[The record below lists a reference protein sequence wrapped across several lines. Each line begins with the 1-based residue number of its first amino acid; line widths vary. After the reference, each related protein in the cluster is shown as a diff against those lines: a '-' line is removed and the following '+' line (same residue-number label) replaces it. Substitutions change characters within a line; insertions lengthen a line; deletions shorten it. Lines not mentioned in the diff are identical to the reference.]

1 MTRQLDALHGA
12 MHQELVESPAMQPS
26 WGRPARTSAAA
37 DIFGAAAAPLVS
49 LCVSA
54 HNYGRFLPACIDS
67 ILDQSYPNIECIVV
81 DDGSTDDTGEVLDRY
96 ADRVRIV
103 RHAVAQGQL
112 NTMVAGFRAAQGQF
126 VSFVDADDIL
136 YRDFV
141 LTHVTVMI
149 SPRTMAAVSCSLQH
163 NVDAAGRVLGIHPNG
178 THWPQQRLPH
188 GTFRHGH
195 VASAV
200 LGDIPIATYAP
211 QCNFAHQWL
220 WGTTTSMMFS
230 SQVVALICDPPPDG
244 RRAFADAYVVH
255 FCHAIGGTV
264 VIETPL
270 SAYRR
275 HGGNMYAN
283 NLLVGGLA
291 PLSTRI
297 LTEQD
302 EKPLIARQLATN
314 MHKFRRALG
323 LRRFVVTLEKFCSVR
338 IMLRAVSD
346 RSMEVGK
353 KSLVLFLL
361 MRASRW
367 GRRGTN
373 RLALLWA
380 IARLREF
387 S

>member
-1 MTRQLDALHGA
+1 MTNQIDALHGD
-12 MHQELVESPAMQPS
+12 MRQELAPSPAMRPS
-26 WGRPARTSAAA
+26 WGRPVTASAAA
-37 DIFGAAAAPLVS
+37 GIFGAASPPLVS

-54 HNYGRFLPACIDS
+54 HNYGRFLTACIES

-81 DDGSTDDTGEVLDRY
+81 DDGSTDDTAEVLDRY
-96 ADRVRIV
+96 ADRVTII
-103 RHAVAQGQL
+103 RHAIAQGQL
-112 NTMVAGFRAAQGQF
+112 NTMIAGFRAARGQF

-141 LTHVTVMI
+141 LAHVTVLV
-149 SPRTMAAVSCSLQH
+149 SPKTLAAVSCSLQH

-178 THWPQQRLPH
+178 THWPQQRLPR
-188 GTFRHGH
+188 GTFRRGR
-195 VASAV
+195 VFSRE
-200 LGDIPIATYAP
+200 LGNIPIATYAP

-220 WGTTTSMMFS
+220 WGTTSSLMFP

-244 RRAFADAYVVH
+244 ARVFADAYVVH
-255 FCHAIGGTV
+255 FSHAIGGTV

-283 NLLVGGLA
+283 NLLIGGLA
-291 PLSTRI
+291 PLSTRTI
-297 LTEQD
+297 TDQD
-302 EKPLIARQLATN
+302 EKPLIALQLATN

-338 IMLRAVSD
+338 IMWRAVSD
-346 RSMEVGK
+346 RSMEVGM
-353 KSLVLFLL
+353 KSLMLFLL
-361 MRASRW
+361 MRVSR
-367 GRRGTN
+367 RIRIATDH
-373 RLALLWA
+373 LALVWA